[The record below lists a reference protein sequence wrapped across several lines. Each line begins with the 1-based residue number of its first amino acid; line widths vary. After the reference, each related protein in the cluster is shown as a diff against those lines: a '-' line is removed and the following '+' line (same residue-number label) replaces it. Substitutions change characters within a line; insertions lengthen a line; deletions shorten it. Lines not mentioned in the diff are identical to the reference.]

1 MQTSPNEHGIQL
13 KQVSRYFGDT
23 AAVKNISLDIP
34 KHQVIG
40 LLGLNGAGKSTCL
53 QMLAGTLAPSL
64 GTISMGGHDIQ
75 NSPILAKA
83 KIGYLPEQPPVY
95 VNQSVDEY
103 LDFMGQLYG
112 LDKTKRQARIA
123 ICKKKC
129 AIEDVSKRRIG
140 NLSKGYQQRVGIAQA
155 ILHEPSIIILD
166 EPTVGLDPQQLLNMR
181 KLVRSLGTQA
191 TVIFSS
197 HMLSEV
203 HAVADRILIM
213 HKGELVHD
221 GLNEDKDDLEE
232 LFSRIIFKENH
243 ANV

>member
-1 MQTSPNEHGIQL
+1 MQATTIDYGIQL
-13 KQVSRYFGDT
+13 TNVSRYFNDT
-23 AAVKNISLDIP
+23 VAVKNINLTIP
-34 KHQVIG
+34 AQQVIG

-64 GTISMGGHDIQ
+64 GTIAIDGNDIQ
-75 NSPILAKA
+75 TAAIQAKT

-95 VNQSVDEY
+95 SNQTVDEY
-103 LDFMGQLYG
+103 LDFVGQLYG
-112 LDKTKRQARIA
+112 MADANRKERISL
-123 ICKKKC
+123 CKEQC
-129 AIEDVSKRRIG
+129 NIADVGKRRIG

-155 ILHEPSIIILD
+155 ILHEPKIIILD

-181 KLVRSLGTQA
+181 QLVRSLGEQA
-191 TVIFSS
+191 TVLFSS

-232 LFSRIIFKENH
+232 LFGRIIFGKDHEN
-243 ANV
+243 V

>member
-1 MQTSPNEHGIQL
+1 MQATTIDHGIQL
-13 KQVSRYFGDT
+13 TNVSRYFNDT
-23 AAVKNISLDIP
+23 VAVKNINLTIP
-34 KHQVIG
+34 AQQVIG

-64 GTISMGGHDIQ
+64 GTITIDGNDIQ
-75 NSPILAKA
+75 TAAIQAKI

-95 VNQSVDEY
+95 SNQTVDEY
-103 LDFMGQLYG
+103 LDFVGQLYG
-112 LDKTKRQARIA
+112 MSDANRKGRINL
-123 ICKKKC
+123 CKEQC
-129 AIEDVSKRRIG
+129 NIADVGKRRIG

-155 ILHEPSIIILD
+155 ILHEPKIIILD

-181 KLVRSLGTQA
+181 QLVRSLGEQA
-191 TVIFSS
+191 TVLFSS

-232 LFSRIIFKENH
+232 LFARIIFGKDHEN
-243 ANV
+243 V